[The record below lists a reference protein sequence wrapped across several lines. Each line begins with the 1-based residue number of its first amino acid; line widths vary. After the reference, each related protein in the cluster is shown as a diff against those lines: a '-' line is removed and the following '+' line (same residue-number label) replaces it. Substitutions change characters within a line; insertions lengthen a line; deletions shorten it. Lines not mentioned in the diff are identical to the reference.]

1 MPRLIAA
8 VVSGLVCSLALPL
21 AAADGAPSK
30 AEVEALI
37 TAGQQYLLSQAQPDG
52 ALAPGRKFTLG
63 VTALAAE
70 TLALP
75 PLAIPA
81 DHPAVSRAAAFTFRF
96 RQPDGGVY
104 NPEEGLGN
112 YCTSLALRLAVA
124 VKHADQAAITGMQ
137 GYLFGLQNGDR
148 TSPAHGGIG
157 YGSKGAG
164 HEDLSNTSY
173 AVGAL
178 RASGVPASDPHLTA
192 ALQFLER
199 CQNLSAV
206 NKLPWVTN
214 DGGAV
219 YAPDESKAA
228 GSWDP
233 KAAETGGEKPRLA
246 SYGSMTYAL
255 ISSYLV
261 LDLKP
266 DDQRVQAAL
275 GWVKSNY
282 QFEVNPGMAKGKEG
296 QGLFYYYVTMAKTF
310 DLLDATVIE
319 LPGGKKAD
327 WRADLFA
334 AIKSRAQQGEGG
346 KAFWINNADRWGEGM
361 PQLVTAYT
369 VGVLKR
375 IHASL
380 P

>member
-1 MPRLIAA
+1 MSRLIATA
-8 VVSGLVCSLALPL
+8 AAGLACALALPL
-21 AAADGAPSK
+21 AAADAPSK

-37 TAGQQYLLSQAQPDG
+37 AAGQNYLLSQAQADG

-75 PLAIPA
+75 PLALAA
-81 DHPAVSRAAAFTFRF
+81 DHAALKGAWAYTVKFK
-96 RQPDGGVY
+96 QPDGGVY

-124 VKHADQAAITGMQ
+124 LKVQDPALVKGMQ
-137 GYLFGLQNGDR
+137 GYLLGLQNKDAG
-148 TSPAHGGIG
+148 SVSHGGIG
-157 YGSKGAG
+157 YGSRGAG
-164 HEDLSNTSY
+164 HEDLSNTGY
-173 AVGAL
+173 AVQAL
-178 RASGVPASDPHLTA
+178 SASGVPASDPQMQA
-192 ALQFLER
+192 ALKFLER
-199 CQNLSAV
+199 CQNLSSV

-233 KAAETGGEKPRLA
+233 KAAEATVKPKLA
-246 SYGSMTYAL
+246 SYGSMTYTL
-255 ISSYLV
+255 ISSYLA
-261 LDLKP
+261 LELKP
-266 DDQRVQAAL
+266 DDERVKAAL
-275 GWVKSNY
+275 GWVKANY
-282 QFEVNPGMAKGKEG
+282 QFDVNPGMAKGKEQ
-296 QGLFYYYVTMAKTF
+296 QGLFYYYGAMAKTF
-310 DLLDATVIE
+310 DLVDATVVE
-319 LPGGKKAD
+319 LPGGRKAD

-334 AIKSRAQQGEGG
+334 AVKARAQQEGG
-346 KAFWINNADRWGEGM
+346 KAFWINSADRWAEGM

-369 VGVLKR
+369 VAVLKR

-380 P
+380 

>member
-8 VVSGLVCSLALPL
+8 VVTGLACSLALPL
-21 AAADGAPSK
+21 AAADSAPSK

-37 TAGQQYLLSQAQPDG
+37 TAGQNYLLSQAQPDG
-52 ALAPGRKFTLG
+52 ALAPGKKFTLG
-63 VTALAAE
+63 VTGLAAE

-75 PLAIPA
+75 PLALPA
-81 DHPAVSRAAAFTFRF
+81 DHPALKGAWAYTVKFK
-96 RQPDGGVY
+96 QPDGGVY
-104 NPEEGLGN
+104 SPEEGLGN

-124 VKHADQAAITGMQ
+124 LKVQDPALVKGMQ
-137 GYLFGLQNGDR
+137 GYLLGLQNKDAN
-148 TSPAHGGIG
+148 SISAGGIG
-157 YGSKGAG
+157 YGSRGAG

-173 AVGAL
+173 AVQAL
-178 RASGVPASDPHLTA
+178 RASGVPAADPQMQA
-192 ALQFLER
+192 ALRFLER

-219 YAPDESKAA
+219 YTPDESKAG

-233 KAAETGGEKPRLA
+233 KAAEATVKPKLA

-275 GWVKSNY
+275 GWVKANY
-282 QFEVNPGMAKGKEG
+282 QFDVNPGMAKGKEG

-310 DLLDATVIE
+310 DLLDATTIE
-319 LPGGKKAD
+319 LPGGRKVD

-334 AIKSRAQQGEGG
+334 TIKSRAQQGEGG
-346 KAFWINNADRWGEGM
+346 KTFWINNADRWGEGM

>member
-8 VVSGLVCSLALPL
+8 VVSGLACSLALPL
-21 AAADGAPSK
+21 AAADSAPNK

-52 ALAPGRKFTLG
+52 ALAPGKKFTLG
-63 VTALAAE
+63 VTLLAAE
-70 TLALP
+70 TLLLP
-75 PLAIPA
+75 PLATPA
-81 DHPAVSRAAAFTFRF
+81 DHPAVTNACAFMMKFK
-96 RQPDGGVY
+96 QPDGGIY

-112 YCTSLALRLAVA
+112 YCTSLGLRLAVA
-124 VKHADQAAITGMQ
+124 SKATNQELIKGMQ
-137 GYLFGLQNGDR
+137 GYLFGLQNGDAN
-148 TSPAHGGIG
+148 SPAHGGIG

-178 RASGVPASDPHLTA
+178 RASGVPAADPHMQA
-192 ALQFLER
+192 ALKFLER

-233 KAAETGGEKPRLA
+233 KAAETGGEKPKLA

-275 GWVKSNY
+275 GWVKANY
-282 QFEVNPGMAKGKEG
+282 QFDANPGMAKGKEG

-310 DLLDATVIE
+310 DLLDATTIE
-319 LPGGKKAD
+319 LPGGRKAD

-334 AIKSRAQQGEGG
+334 TIKSRAQQGEGG
-346 KAFWINNADRWGEGM
+346 KTFWINNADRWGEGM

-380 P
+380 